1 MVHNSSNESGIG
13 FISYLANDSLNTLKG
28 YRMKK
33 SQVASAVGLS
43 LDNLSIVNSIGA
55 DLGMIDKKQGEINV
69 LKENINQ
76 KIVVLFNRK
85 VVVGR
90 YSKTGKGCAYA
101 IGFIDSCVNAG
112 IKIGTAQK
120 VYLPTFKKAVESGKP
135 VKDWNGYR
143 ATSNTVSK
151 SKVEFSSKLLKVF
164 NDAEFDGFVNDLQ
177 KAYHNDEIKT
187 FKEGIVSYLEMMGED
202 ISKKK

>member
-1 MVHNSSNESGIG
+1 
-13 FISYLANDSLNTLKG
+13 
-28 YRMKK
+28 MKK
-33 SQVASAVGLS
+33 SQVALAIVPTDSTTGLS

-55 DLGMIDKKQGEINV
+55 DLGLIDAKQGEINV

-85 VVVGR
+85 VVIGR

-112 IKIGTAQK
+112 IKTSTAQR
-120 VYLPTFKKAVESGKP
+120 VFLPTFKKAVASGKP

-143 ATSNTVSK
+143 QPVSNATKT
-151 SKVEFSSKLLKVF
+151 KVEFASKLMKVF
-164 NDAEFDGFVNDLQ
+164 MDEEFDGFVNDLQ
-177 KAYHNDEIKT
+177 KAHFDDEIKT

>member
-1 MVHNSSNESGIG
+1 
-13 FISYLANDSLNTLKG
+13 
-28 YRMKK
+28 MKK
-33 SQVASAVGLS
+33 SQVALAIVPTDSTTGLS

-55 DLGMIDKKQGEINV
+55 DLGLIHAKDKEILS

-85 VVVGR
+85 VVIGR
-90 YSKTGKGCAYA
+90 YSNTGKGCAYA
-101 IGFIDSCVNAG
+101 IGFIDACVNAG
-112 IKIGTAQK
+112 IKKGTAQQ

-143 ATSNTVSK
+143 KPTNSVPKT
-151 SKVEFSSKLLKVF
+151 KVEFASKLMKVF
-164 NDAEFDGFVNDLQ
+164 MDEEFDGFIAELQ
-177 KAYHNDEIKT
+177 KAYHNDEIKS

>member
-1 MVHNSSNESGIG
+1 
-13 FISYLANDSLNTLKG
+13 
-28 YRMKK
+28 MKK
-33 SQVASAVGLS
+33 SQVALAIVPTDSTTGLS

-55 DLGMIDKKQGEINV
+55 DLGLIDAKQGEINV
-69 LKENINQ
+69 FKENINQ

-90 YSKTGKGCAYA
+90 YSNKGKGCAYA

-112 IKIGTAQK
+112 IAKGTAQK
-120 VYLPTFKKAVESGKP
+120 VYLPTFKKAVESGKA

-143 ATSNTVSK
+143 TPTTNATKT
-151 SKVEFSSKLLKVF
+151 KVEFASKLMKVF
-164 NDAEFDGFVNDLQ
+164 MAEEFDGFVNDLQ
-177 KAYHNDEIKT
+177 KAHFDDEIKT

>member
-1 MVHNSSNESGIG
+1 
-13 FISYLANDSLNTLKG
+13 
-28 YRMKK
+28 MKK
-33 SQVASAVGLS
+33 SQVALAIVPTDSTTGLT

-55 DLGMIDKKQGEINV
+55 DLGLIDTKQGEINA

-85 VVVGR
+85 VVIGR
-90 YSKTGKGCAYA
+90 YSNKGKGCAYA

-143 ATSNTVSK
+143 ATSNAVSK

>member
-1 MVHNSSNESGIG
+1 
-13 FISYLANDSLNTLKG
+13 
-28 YRMKK
+28 MKK
-33 SQVASAVGLS
+33 SQVALAIVPTDSTTGLS

-55 DLGMIDKKQGEINV
+55 DLGLIDAKQGEINV

-90 YSKTGKGCAYA
+90 YSNTGKGCAYA

-112 IKIGTAQK
+112 IAKGTAQK

-143 ATSNTVSK
+143 TPTTNATKT
-151 SKVEFSSKLLKVF
+151 KVEFASKLMKVF
-164 NDAEFDGFVNDLQ
+164 MDEEFDGFMADLQ
-177 KAYHNDEIKT
+177 KAHFDDEIKT
-187 FKEGIVSYLEMMGED
+187 LKEGIESFLEMHGIE
-202 ISKKK
+202 IKTEKK